1 MTVHL
6 KSYALVIVE
15 EWVVGAWCLLTALYA
30 GLDDCLMNNDFFG
43 YYQNW
48 LPFFKF
54 LKNIFYLFG
63 CAGFS
68 CDTRSLIFIA
78 TCGILSCGMQDLV
91 LELGEWN
98 LSQWT
103 TREVPNNYFKRW
115 NCSCGNSVAY
125 HTHTHTS
132 HTFVRTIIHI
142 SSASQL
148 GIVLFPTTFLSS
160 RTFGNMWGQLFGCSS
175 DWGCDNW
182 HLVLMGHGC
191 YVFWSHQDSCTPLK
205 CTALPKCTAL
215 YHSAL
220 LRNSG
225 KKEKEYINVFG
236 CHVLFT
242 LIYRCIGLPCWL
254 RQ

>member
-1 MTVHL
+1 MIYIFYREHCLFGSFSRSIPVEELFWKDFKMTVHL

-68 CDTRSLIFIA
+68 CDTRSSIFIA

-98 LSQWT
+98 LSQRT
-103 TREVPNNYFKRW
+103 TREVPNNYFKWW
-115 NCSCGNSVAY
+115 NCCCGNSVAY
-125 HTHTHTS
+125 HTYTHTHT
-132 HTFVRTIIHI
+132 HLIPLFV
-142 SSASQL
+142 
-148 GIVLFPTTFLSS
+148 P
-160 RTFGNMWGQLFGCSS
+160 
-175 DWGCDNW
+175 
-182 HLVLMGHGC
+182 
-191 YVFWSHQDSCTPLK
+191 
-205 CTALPKCTAL
+205 
-215 YHSAL
+215 
-220 LRNSG
+220 
-225 KKEKEYINVFG
+225 
-236 CHVLFT
+236 
-242 LIYRCIGLPCWL
+242 
-254 RQ
+254 